1 MGFFML
7 ARVYGFNWDVYTDT
21 IMPAFT
27 RWLVHEDEQMIHQ
40 LYEQT
45 RCAGEEQ
52 FTPALMQSI
61 RTWPRAQAFVQQLPQ
76 SSYTQ
81 REYQLL
87 CDPESFTA
95 MSDIY
100 VHHHPPR
107 LYRQS
112 NALRVIWGALIE
124 HHCLCCFTLPD
135 LDDTS
140 AIFEGQEM
148 SLMANGAVLGHH
160 PATIH
165 LRGWLAT
172 ISVRAMALFE
182 FLACGRRC
190 MPFGYRSGEP
200 YEDSV
205 GYLTPLE
212 VLRLA
217 TCLRHSEA
225 PEPLSAERDYT
236 HFRLIQDR
244 RITDPRLLDEVLPA
258 HAGPFLEIVRLA
270 AQSSIGLLCR
280 VE

>member
-1 MGFFML
+1 ML
-7 ARVYGFNWDVYTDT
+7 ARVYGFNWNVYADT

-27 RWLVHEDEQMIHQ
+27 RWLVHGDSNVICQ

-45 RCAGEEQ
+45 RCASQEQ
-52 FTPALMQSI
+52 FTPALMQHL

-76 SSYTQ
+76 GSYT
-81 REYQLL
+81 RHEYQLL

-107 LYRQS
+107 LYQQS
-112 NALRVIWGALIE
+112 NALRVIWGALVE
-124 HHCLCCFTLPD
+124 HHCLSWFAFPD
-135 LDDTS
+135 PDDTS
-140 AIFEGQEM
+140 MIFEGKEA
-148 SLMANGAVLGHH
+148 SLAANGAVLGHH

-172 ISVRAMALFE
+172 ISVRAMAFFE

-190 MPFGYRSGEP
+190 MPFGYQLGEP
-200 YEDSV
+200 YEDAI

-217 TCLRHSEA
+217 TCLRSTEA
-225 PEPLSAERDYT
+225 PEPLRAEQDYI

-244 RITDPRLLDEVLPA
+244 RATDPRLLDEILPA
-258 HAGPFLEIVRLA
+258 HAGPFLDIVRLA
-270 AQSSIGLLCR
+270 AQYGIGLICR